1 MYNDNSVLLKTIKRL
16 IQKCKYEI
24 LCRFFKELDNMAA
37 NIPLFYSDQMY
48 KLSYC
53 LKLQNCK
60 CTSFLE

>member
-1 MYNDNSVLLKTIKRL
+1 MSNTNSVLLKTINKL
-16 IQKCKYEI
+16 IQNCKYEI
-24 LCRFFKELDNMAA
+24 LRRFFKELDNMAA

-48 KLSYC
+48 KLSHC